1 MFASRYGISLLVFN
15 SIDISLVGCAHSWAI
30 EQDIRR
36 EIPYIYAHPCIILYF
51 SFFFSRLSVCFRSEL
66 RGIIK
71 PFMTGL
77 TENNEFCYP
86 KTRCFP
92 RGQSLIASWFPM
104 YKAFVVLKE
113 AKEEAKRKRVTLEKF
128 FKNTETCLYTKM
140 NDKLRTLLEQNIG
153 HLDDKFLL
161 TNRVWREKNTWFS
174 LQVVNQEY
182 KFSVHNNSL
191 CSQSL
196 WVRKLT

>member
-1 MFASRYGISLLVFN
+1 MSFVPQNSLFPSGPVINCLLIS
-15 SIDISLVGCAHSWAI
+15 
-30 EQDIRR
+30 
-36 EIPYIYAHPCIILYF
+36 
-51 SFFFSRLSVCFRSEL
+51 
-66 RGIIK
+66 
-71 PFMTGL
+71 
-77 TENNEFCYP
+77 
-86 KTRCFP
+86 
-92 RGQSLIASWFPM
+92 M

-153 HLDDKFLL
+153 RLDDKFLL

-174 LQVVNQEY
+174 LQVGNQEY
-182 KFSVHNNSL
+182 KFFVHNNSL

-196 WVRKLT
+196 

>member
-1 MFASRYGISLLVFN
+1 
-15 SIDISLVGCAHSWAI
+15 
-30 EQDIRR
+30 
-36 EIPYIYAHPCIILYF
+36 
-51 SFFFSRLSVCFRSEL
+51 
-66 RGIIK
+66 
-71 PFMTGL
+71 MTGL

-153 HLDDKFLL
+153 HLDDKIYSH
-161 TNRVWREKNTWFS
+161 K
-174 LQVVNQEY
+174 
-182 KFSVHNNSL
+182 
-191 CSQSL
+191 QSL
-196 WVRKLT
+196 ERKEYVVLVVGW